1 VILKLET
8 SLPIEVSSFYTLSK
22 LFTGAKSETFAQRF
36 IRTLCGAGDYILK
49 VYNKNES
56 NKDNPKSI
64 EELKTWA
71 QTEIVKDYCERYA
84 YVKTIQNETKQ
95 QKELSRVENSRMLY
109 VPQLVRNIIE
119 DNDLPDSY
127 ADELFYYVDAEI
139 NKCQ

>member
-1 VILKLET
+1 MNK
-8 SLPIEVSSFYTLSK
+8 P
-22 LFTGAKSETFAQRF
+22 FTIFVRVFALLIAF
-36 IRTLCGAGDYILK
+36 AFAGDYILK

-109 VPQLVRNIIE
+109 VPQLVRNVIE